1 MRARSVVIAGRTGRS
16 PGGDASTRAAKRL
29 SHEARRAQILAKAAE
44 YFGEYGLTAHTRGL
58 AESCG
63 ISQRLLYRFFPTKA
77 ALLEEVYRTAI
88 LGPFQREWL
97 DLLTDRAVPVDVRL
111 RRFYAAYFDSVLS
124 RSWMRLFLYASLAE
138 ADMAPNYIG
147 EIVTSLLDIIV
158 AEVAAE
164 QGLACPGDEAVR
176 REIGWTLHG
185 AVSHLAIRRHLYR
198 ASRDLPV
205 EQVVALHVTSF
216 ITGFPGMAALGTS
229 QSEERSA

>member
-1 MRARSVVIAGRTGRS
+1 MRARSVVIAGSTERS
-16 PGGDASTRAAKRL
+16 PGGDASARAAKRL
-29 SHEARRAQILAKAAE
+29 SHEARRAQILEKAAE

-58 AESCG
+58 AKSCG

-88 LGPFQREWL
+88 LGAFRQDWL
-97 DLLTDRAVPVDVRL
+97 SPLTDRAVPVDTRL
-111 RRFYAAYFDSVLS
+111 RRFYAAYFDGVLS

-147 EIVTSLLDIIV
+147 EIIVHLLDTIV
-158 AEVAAE
+158 TEVAAE
-164 QGLACPGDEAVR
+164 QNLSCPEDEALR

-198 ASRDLPV
+198 ASHDLLV
-205 EQVVALHVTSF
+205 EQVVALHVSSF
-216 ITGFPGMAALGTS
+216 LAGFPRMVAPIASPPGG
-229 QSEERSA
+229 RSH